1 MTQGVLPFKYEEEK
15 KESGITALGGLPIY
29 LDLATVMGI
38 GESIEKHLHIK
49 QQGWTDKQMI
59 LSLLLLNL
67 AGGDCVDDLEKLEGD
82 DGFCKVLRRVEQK
95 VMKRRERREL
105 DRRWRKER
113 QRVVSSQSPV
123 FRYLAAFHDPEQE
136 KQRIEGKA
144 FIPVPNEH
152 LRGLMKVNSE
162 MLAFIQGRNPQKVA
176 RLDQDATL
184 VETTKR
190 DALYIYQ
197 GYKAYQPLN
206 TWWAEQGL
214 VLHTEF
220 RDGNVP
226 AGYEQLRVLQDA
238 LASLPAGV
246 ETVRLR
252 SDTAG
257 YQHELLKYC
266 AKGKHERFGKI
277 EFVVG
282 CDVTPEFKKAVMEVT
297 ASEWQAIYK
306 EFDGGRIKTNQEWAE
321 VCFIPNAIGHSK
333 DAPVYRYLAIREV
346 MGSMELPGMESPQQ
360 SLPFPTLQM
369 SSQRYKLFGVVT
381 NMNWEGEKLI
391 HWHRERC
398 GKSEEAH
405 SVMKE
410 DLAGGKLPAG
420 DFGENAAWWW
430 IMILSMNL
438 NSAMKRLALEKS
450 WVPKR
455 MKAIRFSLI
464 NIPGRIVEH
473 SRDFII
479 RLVKD
484 HPAVDLLIEARSRI
498 MALSWSPSG

>member
-1 MTQGVLPFKYEEEK
+1 MSQGVLPFKYEEEK
-15 KESGITALGGLPIY
+15 KESGMTALGGLPVY

-38 GESIEKHLHIK
+38 GEKIEKHLHIK
-49 QQGWTDKQMI
+49 RQGWTDRQMI
-59 LSLLLLNL
+59 LSLIMLNL

-82 DGFCKVLRRVEQK
+82 DGFCKILRRIEQK
-95 VMKRRERREL
+95 GMKRRERREM

-113 QRVVSSQSPV
+113 QRVVPSPSSV
-123 FRYLAAFHDPEQE
+123 FRYLSAFHDPEQE
-136 KQRIEGKA
+136 KLRSEGKA

-162 MLAFIQGRNPQKVA
+162 LVAFIHGRNPQRVA
-176 RLDQDATL
+176 TLDQDATL
-184 VETTKR
+184 VKTGKR
-190 DALYIYQ
+190 DALYSYKD
-197 GYKAYQPLN
+197 YKAYQPLN

-226 AGYEQLRVLQDA
+226 AGYEQLRVFQEA
-238 LASLPAGV
+238 LTLLPAGV
-246 ETVRLR
+246 EKVRLR

-257 YQHELLKYC
+257 YQHELLRYC
-266 AKGKHERFGKI
+266 AGGTDERFGRI
-277 EFVVG
+277 EFAIG
-282 CDVTPEFKKAVMEVT
+282 CDVTAEFKKAVMEV
-297 ASEWQAIYK
+297 EEGDWQPLYK

-321 VCFIPNAIGHSK
+321 VCFIPNAIGHKK
-333 DAPVYRYLAIREV
+333 DAPAYRYLAIREV

-360 SLPFPTLQM
+360 SFPFPTFQLN
-369 SSQRYKLFGVVT
+369 SQRYKLFGLVT
-381 NMNWEGEKLI
+381 NTDWEGEKLI
-391 HWHRERC
+391 HWQRQRC

-410 DLAGGKLPAG
+410 DLAGGKLPSG

-430 IMILSMNL
+430 IMILAMNL
-438 NSAMKRLALEKS
+438 NSAMKQLALGKS
-450 WVPKR
+450 WAPKR
-455 MKAIRFSLI
+455 MKAMRFSFI

-479 RLVKD
+479 RLVQG
-484 HPAVDLLIEARSRI
+484 HPAVHLLIEARSRI
-498 MALSWSPSG
+498 MALVPVPSG